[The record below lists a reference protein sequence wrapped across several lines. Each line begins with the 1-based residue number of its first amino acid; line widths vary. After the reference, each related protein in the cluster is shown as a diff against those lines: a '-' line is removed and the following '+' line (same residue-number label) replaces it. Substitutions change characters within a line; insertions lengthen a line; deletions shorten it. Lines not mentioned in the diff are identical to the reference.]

1 MAIGFCL
8 SGILLLLPF
17 AFSSITFRYSLVFLM
32 VAIVISSF
40 IIRKKEVHLLSES
53 GKLLLGI
60 VVFVVFNLSGEA
72 NIFQKFNIGLKFNIP
87 LATCFLSLGFLFFLI
102 KNGIKGRVLLPK
114 SRDFHSIIHA
124 MVLLLIAMIILF
136 PALKAVYDYDI
147 GSNFLLLRDIIQMLF
162 ALLIVHDFLSSVRN
176 PKVYIIVFCGFLY
189 LVSIFGIIT

>member
-17 AFSSITFRYSLVFLM
+17 AFSSITFRYSLIFLM
-32 VAIVISSF
+32 IAIVISAF
-40 IIRKKEVHLLSES
+40 IVRKKEVHLLSES

-60 VVFVVFNLSGEA
+60 VVFIVFNLSGEA

-114 SRDFHSIIHA
+114 SRGFHSIIYA

-162 ALLIVHDFLSSVRN
+162 ALLIVYDFLSSVRN

-189 LVSIFGIIT
+189 LVSIFAIIT